1 MPAMRSCPGIG
12 DQRCPNLTRGGRC
25 PKCRAEADIDRR
37 PNGNPYNTPGH
48 RAFRAQVL
56 ARDPYCLCR
65 GECGHHTGQCG
76 QVATVADHDPVERR
90 DLVAM
95 GADPNGTEHGRGK
108 CAACHNA
115 KTARTSP
122 GGWHERE

>member
-1 MPAMRSCPGIG
+1 MPAMRKCPGPNG
-12 DQRCPNLTRGGRC
+12 CPNLTRGGRC
-25 PKCRAEADIDRR
+25 PTCQAEADVKRR

-65 GECGHHTGQCG
+65 GECGHHVGQCG
-76 QVATVADHDPVERR
+76 RVATVADHDPVERR
-90 DLVAM
+90 DLVSA
-95 GADPNGTEHGRGK
+95 GLDPNAPEYGRGK
-108 CAACHNA
+108 CAACHDRR
-115 KTARTSP
+115 TARTSP